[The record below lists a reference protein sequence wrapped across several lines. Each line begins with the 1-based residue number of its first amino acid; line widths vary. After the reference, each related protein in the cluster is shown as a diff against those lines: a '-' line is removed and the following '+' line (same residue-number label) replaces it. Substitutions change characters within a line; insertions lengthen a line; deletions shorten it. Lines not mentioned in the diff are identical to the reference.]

1 MEVFQKIE
9 GPGHLLKIRCLLV
22 AEAVLET
29 AQLGVLKR
37 RRFSVLKQKHDP
49 VARQSGRLAAA
60 QP

>member
-29 AQLGVLKR
+29 AQLGVLK
-37 RRFSVLKQKHDP
+37 
-49 VARQSGRLAAA
+49 
-60 QP
+60 